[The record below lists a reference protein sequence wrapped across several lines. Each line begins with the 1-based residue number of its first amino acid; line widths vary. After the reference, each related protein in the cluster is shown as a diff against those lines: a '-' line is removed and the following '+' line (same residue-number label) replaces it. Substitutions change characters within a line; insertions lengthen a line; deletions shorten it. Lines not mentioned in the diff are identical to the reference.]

1 MPTREAMRLAVDAGL
16 DLVEV
21 SPNAEPPVCRIM
33 DFGKYRYDES
43 QRKKQAR
50 KSQPRTV
57 VKEVKFRVNVDE
69 NDYQV
74 KMRNVRNFLAEGHK
88 VKLTLQF
95 RGREN
100 AHRELG
106 HAVIERVIEDVAE
119 IAVVEQA
126 PRLMG
131 RAINA
136 LIGTKSQK

>member
-1 MPTREAMRLAVDAGL
+1 MPTREAMRLATDAGL

-69 NDYQV
+69 HDYQV

-106 HAVIERVIEDVAE
+106 HAVIQRVLDDVADT
-119 IAVVEQA
+119 AVVEQA